1 MTTTIFSDKE
11 IISKLLKSGEYVLE
25 RDGWSQMKPEYF
37 IEAGYPKSFIDPL
50 VSTFHSDGTIK
61 GSLWKNDSCYYWH
74 RVWCDL
80 LEEIRYKTKIDDL
93 TTIPLT
99 EFLDLVNNTKVIYKD
114 VRIYDKEHKET
125 GRKTVVLEG
134 NHIMKKF
141 NEVYISEASGVYY
154 LTFLRALVELFEVEA
169 GTALGRGFQAGEY
182 ITVIHKHL
190 GINKDDFG
198 EVVEK

>member
-1 MTTTIFSDKE
+1 MIA
-11 IISKLLKSGEYVLE
+11 V
-25 RDGWSQMKPEYF
+25 
-37 IEAGYPKSFIDPL
+37 IENYP
-50 VSTFHSDGTIK
+50 
-61 GSLWKNDSCYYWH
+61 
-74 RVWCDL
+74 RL
-80 LEEIRYKTKIDDL
+80 LEVADGGGGDLFSTEIRYKTKIDDL

-182 ITVIHKHL
+182 ITVIHNCRSTPFTIAIL
-190 GINKDDFG
+190 NTF
-198 EVVEK
+198 